1 VKRLAASAAVLVAL
15 AAPALAHAAPPI
27 ARPNP
32 ALVGIRL
39 DYVSPLPGAD
49 GKPATLAPLGRGVIV
64 AAVDDA
70 DFLRYRQP
78 GDLGGFLPAPLARGG
93 RDVHPR
99 RFASELPLFARAA
112 GGKVTSFL
120 APTGQTTPT
129 SPDNGASPVPGLG
142 IPTPP
147 PPPTADTVPPANQG
161 FGGAPQGGTTGTT
174 TTRPKPPPTTT
185 VTTTTVT
192 ATTSTGTTAPT
203 TTSVAPAGTAAGGG
217 GSGGGSSGGGA
228 CGTAGLQIV
237 STPPGCIVSIAQGTP
252 GSSASAVMTITN
264 TSSSTY
270 TLSLQAEGANDNAL
284 WGDLEMGVYPEFTPP
299 PSPLPPLAYW
309 MAQFNDLTTLNP
321 GQTIAYVVVL
331 YLPTTAGNQD
341 QGLSASIAFHW
352 RALG

>member
-15 AAPALAHAAPPI
+15 AAPALAHAAPSI

-147 PPPTADTVPPANQG
+147 PPPTTDTVPPANQG

-185 VTTTTVT
+185 VTTVTT
-192 ATTSTGTTAPT
+192 TTTGTNRT
-203 TTSVAPAGTAAGGG
+203 TG
-217 GSGGGSSGGGA
+217 
-228 CGTAGLQIV
+228 
-237 STPPGCIVSIAQGTP
+237 
-252 GSSASAVMTITN
+252 
-264 TSSSTY
+264 
-270 TLSLQAEGANDNAL
+270 
-284 WGDLEMGVYPEFTPP
+284 
-299 PSPLPPLAYW
+299 
-309 MAQFNDLTTLNP
+309 
-321 GQTIAYVVVL
+321 
-331 YLPTTAGNQD
+331 
-341 QGLSASIAFHW
+341 
-352 RALG
+352 R

>member
-1 VKRLAASAAVLVAL
+1 VKRLAAFAAVLVAL
-15 AAPALAHAAPPI
+15 AAPALAHAAPPV

-39 DYVSPLPGAD
+39 DYSSPLPGAD

-64 AAVDDA
+64 AATDDA
-70 DFLRYRQP
+70 DFLRYLQP

-99 RFASELPLFARAA
+99 RFASELPVFARAA
-112 GGKVTSFL
+112 GGEVTSFL
-120 APTGQTTPT
+120 ALTGQTTPT
-129 SPDNGASPVPGLG
+129 SPDNGAAPVPGLG
-142 IPTPP
+142 TPTPP

-174 TTRPKPPPTTT
+174 TTTTSTTPTTT
-185 VTTTTVT
+185 AV
-192 ATTSTGTTAPT
+192 APTGTT
-203 TTSVAPAGTAAGGG
+203 AGGG
-217 GSGGGSSGGGA
+217 GSGSGPSGGGA
-228 CGTAGLQIV
+228 CGTAGLQIE
-237 STPPGCIVSIAQGTP
+237 STPPGCIVSIAGGAP

-270 TLSLQAEGANDNAL
+270 TLSLRAEGANDNAL
-284 WGDLEMGVYPEFTPP
+284 WGDLEMGVYPQFTPP

-341 QGLSASIAFHW
+341 QGKSASIAFHW